1 MNYSVPLTLQIGSRA
16 AVEIVTGARSETA
29 ASTRIGKRL
38 RAIWTDGLSD
48 NDLGTLAG
56 FSGGTSFSGTHAS
69 ITLAWPAEKN
79 PRGSGPW
86 SNLLVPAD
94 AVRIK
99 IELVLRLATGN
110 FTVPLL
116 TGVPSPDGISE
127 QYGGKREIVEI
138 KIEDVTG
145 VAARTTDYTVPYSAA
160 DGINATLV
168 AAAVLPVPYACL
180 YPTVNVDSCL
190 ERFPNALAAADDAL
204 ITQQDKL
211 NPLTGQKRVR
221 YGDRDG
227 RIVYRLVEDS
237 DSNGFAMQYPNS
249 GAEFGYAE
257 QMLSGTVNVE
267 QRYARLSLPRIN
279 PYLDLGSVV
288 SAKFGRAGIDE
299 NIQIREINWRLMPT
313 DERQTIKGRREPAV

>member
-16 AVEIVTGARSETA
+16 AVEIVTGAVLETA

-38 RAIWTDGLSD
+38 RAIWTDGVSD
-48 NDLGTLAG
+48 YDLGTLAG

-79 PRGSGPW
+79 PRSSGPW

-94 AVRIK
+94 TVRIK
-99 IELVLRLATGN
+99 IELILRLATGD

-138 KIEDVTG
+138 RIEDVTG
-145 VAARTTDYTVPYSAA
+145 VAARTTNYTVPYTAA
-160 DGINATLV
+160 DSISATLV
-168 AAAVLPVPYACL
+168 AAAALPVPYACL
-180 YPTVNVDSCL
+180 YPTVDIDSCL

-211 NPLTGQKRVR
+211 NPLSSQKRVR

-237 DSNGFAMQYPNS
+237 DSSAFTTPYPNS

-257 QMLSGTVNVE
+257 QMLAGTVNVE
-267 QRYARLSLPRIN
+267 QRYARMSLPRIN

-299 NIQIREINWRLMPT
+299 NLQIREINWRLMPK
-313 DERQTIKGRREPAV
+313 DERQTIKGRREPA